1 MFRKNKRGQMWII
14 YGVMACLSFIIWLL
28 VSPMLSAIIE
38 TSLGANYFGGVTNF
52 IIRLILWVGIFFG
65 LYNINN
71 AIKGIGK

>member
-1 MFRKNKRGQMWII
+1 MFKNRKGQMWII
-14 YGVMACLSFIIWLL
+14 YGVMACLSFIIWLM

-38 TSLGANYFGGVTNF
+38 GTLSTSPMGGVTDF
-52 IIRLILWVGIFFG
+52 IVRLILWVGIFFG